1 MLAVADW
8 ALLQSEMFLT
18 PQILSFPVMTYAMEL
33 SYLAIPV
40 WGGAMTCIKIS
51 VALSLLRI
59 PVNRLWS
66 GFLYTVT
73 AFQVAYFIGN
83 TVYIFVACRPLKA
96 IWDFSVTDGYCLG
109 PETSRIAS
117 NVGSAINI
125 TTDVLLSLAPMVML
139 WNLHRPLRERILVC
153 CLMGIGLLASV
164 SCIVKAVT
172 VRRWGTADIDTWAL
186 AMSIATWTMIEEL
199 LAVLAACSPSL
210 KGPLE
215 RFLRRIGISIVEYNS
230 QLSFVPERW
239 LEGRGG
245 RRGRRDPEMDP
256 EMDPELKFPGPAH
269 LHDGVASEKT
279 GSTSSASGPIREHSS
294 VGLAEATAEQT
305 SSREQAARPG
315 PGC

>member
-164 SCIVKAVT
+164 SCIVKAVI
-172 VRRWGTADIDTWAL
+172 VQRWGMGETDTWAL

-230 QLSFVPERW
+230 QLSFMPEKW
-239 LEGRGG
+239 LEGRAG
-245 RRGRRDPEMDP
+245 RRGGRDLD
-256 EMDPELKFPGPAH
+256 MDPELNFPCPAH

-279 GSTSSASGPIREHSS
+279 GSNSSSSGPVR
-294 VGLAEATAEQT
+294 
-305 SSREQAARPG
+305 
-315 PGC
+315 

>member
-1 MLAVADW
+1 MLSIADW

-18 PQILSFPVMTYAMEL
+18 PQLLSFPVMTNAMEL

-66 GFLYTVT
+66 GFLYAVT
-73 AFQVAYFIGN
+73 AVQLAYFIGN
-83 TVYIFVACRPLKA
+83 TVYIFTACRPLKA
-96 IWDFSVTDGYCLG
+96 LWDFSVTDSYCIG
-109 PETSRIAS
+109 PESSRIAS

-125 TTDVLLSLAPMVML
+125 ITDVCLSLAPMVLL

-164 SCIVKAVT
+164 SCIVKAII
-172 VRRWGTADIDTWAL
+172 VRSWGMADIDTWAL
-186 AMSIATWTMIEEL
+186 AMSIATWTMIEQL

-215 RFLRRIGISIVEYNS
+215 RLLRRIGISIVEYNS

-245 RRGRRDPEMDP
+245 RRGGRDL
-256 EMDPELKFPGPAH
+256 EMDPELKFPSPAH
-269 LHDGVASEKT
+269 LHDGAASDKT
-279 GSTSSASGPIREHSS
+279 GSSSSVSGPVR
-294 VGLAEATAEQT
+294 
-305 SSREQAARPG
+305 
-315 PGC
+315 